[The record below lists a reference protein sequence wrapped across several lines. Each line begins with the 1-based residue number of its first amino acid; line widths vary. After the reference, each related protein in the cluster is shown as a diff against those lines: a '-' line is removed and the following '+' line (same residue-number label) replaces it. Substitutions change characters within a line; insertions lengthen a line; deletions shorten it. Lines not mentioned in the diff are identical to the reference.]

1 MKDVINTAKDKMG
14 KCVAS
19 VETEYASIR
28 AGRANP
34 AVLDKVKV
42 DYYGAP
48 TPVNQLAA
56 VSVTEARTLT
66 IQPWDASVLR
76 QIEKAIQ
83 TSDIGI
89 NPQNDGK
96 IIRLIFPPLTE
107 DRRKEIVKDVQK
119 IAEETKIQIRNVR
132 RELIDKLKAM
142 KKDGELTED
151 DLKQGEKKAQDL
163 TDKYVKEV
171 ESVSAVKQK
180 EILEM

>member
-1 MKDVINTAKDKMG
+1 MNRRIDHM
-14 KCVAS
+14 C
-19 VETEYASIR
+19 TEFAEIR

-34 AVLDKVKV
+34 AVLDRVKV

-96 IIRLIFPPLTE
+96 VIRMIFPPLTE
-107 DRRKEIVKDVQK
+107 ERRKEIVKDVQK
-119 IAEETKIQIRNVR
+119 ISEDTKVQVRNVR
-132 RELIDKLKAM
+132 RDAIDKLKAM
-142 KKDGELTED
+142 KKNGELTED
-151 DLKQGEKKAQDL
+151 DLKQGEKKTQDL
-163 TDKYVKEV
+163 TDKFIKNVDQI
-171 ESVSAVKQK
+171 SAAKQK

>member
-1 MKDVINTAKDKMG
+1 MDRRLEHMR
-14 KCVAS
+14 
-19 VETEYASIR
+19 TEFSEIR

-142 KKDGELTED
+142 KKEASLQRTISSRAKRK
-151 DLKQGEKKAQDL
+151 LRILQISMSKKLRAFLQ
-163 TDKYVKEV
+163 
-171 ESVSAVKQK
+171 
-180 EILEM
+180 

>member
-1 MKDVINTAKDKMG
+1 MQTQLKKAGESMDRRLEHMR
-14 KCVAS
+14 
-19 VETEYASIR
+19 TEFSEIR

-107 DRRKEIVKDVQK
+107 DRRKEIVKEAAK
-119 IAEETKIQIRNVR
+119 MAEDTKVQIRNVR
-132 RELIDKLKAM
+132 RETMDTLKKM
-142 KKDGELTED
+142 KKEGELTED
-151 DLKQGEKKAQDL
+151 DLKQAEKKVQDI
-163 TDKYVKEV
+163 TDKFIKETDK
-171 ESVSAVKQK
+171 VSEAKQK
-180 EILEM
+180 EIMEI

>member
-132 RELIDKLKAM
+132 RELIDKLKSYEERTASLQRTISSRA
-142 KKDGELTED
+142 KKKSSGS
-151 DLKQGEKKAQDL
+151 
-163 TDKYVKEV
+163 Y
-171 ESVSAVKQK
+171 
-180 EILEM
+180 